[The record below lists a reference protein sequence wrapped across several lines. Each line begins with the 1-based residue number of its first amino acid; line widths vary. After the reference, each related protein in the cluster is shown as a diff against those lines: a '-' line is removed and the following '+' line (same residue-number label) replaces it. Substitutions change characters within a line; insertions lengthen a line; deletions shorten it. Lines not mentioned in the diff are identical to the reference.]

1 MNGTLCSG
9 TWLYRSAGSLC
20 LKMEILSLVMH
31 VTALNN
37 VYLVLCVFK
46 LPRVSFLLILF
57 CDVDNKLQHLE
68 WENENSFDSCLYA
81 FHLSYRN
88 HLKAR
93 R

>member
-37 VYLVLCVFK
+37 VYLVLC
-46 LPRVSFLLILF
+46 I
-57 CDVDNKLQHLE
+57 
-68 WENENSFDSCLYA
+68 
-81 FHLSYRN
+81 
-88 HLKAR
+88 
-93 R
+93 